1 MINDLTGPWD
11 GFYASLDQCE
21 ESALAYVEN
30 LNEELVVHLETE
42 PDIVVGQIRS
52 LEDVLY
58 RQNLILLTE
67 MNAIFRKL
75 EVELRTLR
83 VDSLTGTR
91 WSFMGKAMEDAYASA
106 RNEKGTGSDSRRKD
120 VISGRL
126 SQPELFRD
134 IINNSKAGFDE
145 RADSFQQEINRLI
158 DSFLEKL
165 RDTLAIIRNDN
176 VAEES
181 ERDPGFRERVRIAAS
196 ATSAK
201 VSGFQTVA
209 RI

>member
-1 MINDLTGPWD
+1 
-11 GFYASLDQCE
+11 
-21 ESALAYVEN
+21 
-30 LNEELVVHLETE
+30 
-42 PDIVVGQIRS
+42 
-52 LEDVLY
+52 
-58 RQNLILLTE
+58 
-67 MNAIFRKL
+67 
-75 EVELRTLR
+75 
-83 VDSLTGTR
+83 
-91 WSFMGKAMEDAYASA
+91 MGKAMEDAYASL
-106 RNEKGTGSDSRRKD
+106 RNEKGKLLPYYENKAFSELLTRFLGTGSDSRRKA
-120 VISGRL
+120 VISGRV

-134 IINNSKAGFDE
+134 IMNNSKAGFDE

-165 RDTLAIIRNDN
+165 RDTLDIIRSDN

-201 VSGFQTVA
+201 VSGFQTAA